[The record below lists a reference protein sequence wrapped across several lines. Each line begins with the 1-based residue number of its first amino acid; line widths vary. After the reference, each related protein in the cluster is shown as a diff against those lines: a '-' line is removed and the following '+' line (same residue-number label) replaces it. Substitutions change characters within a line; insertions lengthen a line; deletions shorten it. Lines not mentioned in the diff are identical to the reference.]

1 MPRPAHLQA
10 SPIESALADATRRS
24 QAHNRETQVL
34 RGTDGSYRVADAD
47 KPQAAGETLVA
58 MVGAEG
64 ETLMYALRM
73 VA

>member
-1 MPRPAHLQA
+1 VL
-10 SPIESALADATRRS
+10 LGAD
-24 QAHNRETQVL
+24 
-34 RGTDGSYRVADAD
+34 GTYRVAADDAG
-47 KPQAAGETLVA
+47 PRRGETLVA

>member
-1 MPRPAHLQA
+1 MSRPAGTQ
-10 SPIESALADATRRS
+10 SCPIETAIAEAAQRS
-24 QAHNRETQVL
+24 QAHNRETHVL

-47 KPQAAGETLVA
+47 KPQIAGETLIA